1 MITLK
6 IRYTVQESF
15 KDTISNYQRQ
25 YNNLLHLF
33 YNRLK
38 EGISET
44 ACKHLEFNNLE
55 LMNSWFRQSCVKDA
69 SYLIKDSKD
78 EVILFGGKKLFEQ
91 RFRKNISKEDFKEKK
106 LVPFTSTGEGRCKGN
121 RLFRL
126 VESLDRVI
134 FQPKSGTKISLNL
147 IGVGKNRV
155 SILRKLYRHQLS
167 CDLPITYKLDKQYVY
182 ISFDEII
189 LQEELVKPI
198 ENRVMS
204 IDMNPNYMGYSILD
218 WKDSEKFEIV
228 KTGIISLKSLNDY
241 DKSLKDR
248 KLPSNSNDR
257 VYTHNK
263 RVYET
268 LESSKYLIK
277 LAKHYQC
284 ECFAI
289 EDLNMKSKDLGYGRA
304 NNKLILNNWNRNK
317 LSSNLEKRCKILGIK
332 FLKVIPNYSS
342 IIGNLVYR
350 NLQLPDP
357 ILASIEI
364 SRRCYEFNLQYIM
377 KIKNK
382 TKNIVLPILESL
394 KDKVKHS
401 LEEVK
406 CFIDFENWQ
415 ELFSL
420 LKKSKLKYRFPF
432 DEKVFESK
440 TLKLVNQFY

>member
-1 MITLK
+1 MLTLK
-6 IRYTVQESF
+6 IKYSVQDCF
-15 KDTISNYQRQ
+15 KDTISDYQRQ

-44 ACKHLEFNNLE
+44 ACKHLSFNNLE
-55 LMNSWFRQSCVKDA
+55 LMNSWLRQSCVKDT
-69 SYLIKDSKD
+69 SYLIKDFKD
-78 EVILFGGKKLFEQ
+78 DAILFGGKKLFEK
-91 RFRKNISKEDFKEKK
+91 RFRKNISKEEFKEKR
-106 LVPFTSTGEGRCKGN
+106 LVPFMSAGDSKRKGN

-134 FQPKSGTKISLNL
+134 FQPKANLKISLTL
-147 IGVGKNRV
+147 IGVGKNRIK
-155 SILRKLYRHQLS
+155 ILKKLYQHQLA
-167 CDLPITYKLDKQYVY
+167 CDLPITYKLDKQYIY
-182 ISFDEII
+182 ITFDEVI
-189 LQEELVKPI
+189 LQEKLVKPT
-198 ENRVMS
+198 ENRIMS
-204 IDMNPNYMGYSILD
+204 IDMNPNYIGYSILD
-218 WKDSEKFEIV
+218 WKDSEKFEVV
-228 KTGIISLKSLNDY
+228 KTGIISLKNLNDY
-241 DKSLKDR
+241 DKSLKDK
-248 KLPSNSNDR
+248 KLPATDSER
-257 VYTHNK
+257 IYTYNK

-277 LAKHYQC
+277 LAEHYKC

-289 EDLNMKSKDLGYGRA
+289 EDLNMKSKDLGYGRV

-317 LSSNLEKRCKILGIK
+317 LASNLEKRCNILGIK

-350 NLQLPDP
+350 DLQLPDP

-364 SRRCYEFNLQYIM
+364 SRRCYEFNLQYVK
-377 KIKNK
+377 KIKTK

-415 ELFSL
+415 QLFSL

-432 DEKVFESK
+432 KEKVFQTK
-440 TLKLVNQFY
+440 TLRFVNQFY